1 MSKVFSKKI
10 KNVLKK
16 YILGNSPML
25 QLLSASINWAIV
37 NRQYFFTHCS
47 DSVFRVKNKSTGF
60 ELFFPFKE
68 ITKSVWFQLTLLK
81 SRDEYLAHYRSKYL
95 YDGFLIPS
103 NWDVID
109 CGAYVGGFAMSV
121 ESPREGRTFALE
133 PSAKNFEALLR
144 NLELMGIGPAV
155 VPVRI
160 GLGDTNSFFDMSIS
174 GSGQDNS
181 ILGVDSPE
189 DDLSE
194 SQVVELRTLAS
205 FISEHEIKEEECF
218 LKVEA
223 EGYEIEVIRGF
234 GEFRPRVISVDV
246 SPERYGESPLP
257 QIEKMLSDL
266 GYKCIDPL
274 HNGDFPVSLIAYY
287 IN

>member
-1 MSKVFSKKI
+1 MVRDSGFRAAVR
-10 KNVLKK
+10 K
-16 YILGNSPML
+16 YILRNSSKL
-25 QLLSASINWAIV
+25 QILSTTINWVIAKRKYSFVSYDNSI
-37 NRQYFFTHCS
+37 
-47 DSVFRVKNKSTGF
+47 FRVKNISTGF

-81 SRDEYLAHYRSKYL
+81 SRDEYLGHYRSKYL
-95 YDGFLIPS
+95 YDGFIIPS

-121 ESPREGRTFALE
+121 ESPREGRVFALE
-133 PSAKNFEALLR
+133 PSAKNFEALVK
-144 NLELMGIGPAV
+144 NLDLMDMGRTV
-155 VPVRI
+155 TPVRI
-160 GLGDTNSFFDMSIS
+160 GLGDTNSLFDMSIS

-194 SQVVELRTLAS
+194 SQVVELRTLAN
-205 FISEHEIKEEECF
+205 FISEHEIDEEECF

-223 EGYEIEVIRGF
+223 EGYEIEVITGL
-234 GEFRPRVISVDV
+234 GVFRPQVISLDV

-257 QIEKMLSDL
+257 QIEKMLSEL
-266 GYKCIDPL
+266 GYKCILPL
-274 HNGDFPVSLIAYY
+274 HNGDFPVSLMAYY
-287 IN
+287 IR